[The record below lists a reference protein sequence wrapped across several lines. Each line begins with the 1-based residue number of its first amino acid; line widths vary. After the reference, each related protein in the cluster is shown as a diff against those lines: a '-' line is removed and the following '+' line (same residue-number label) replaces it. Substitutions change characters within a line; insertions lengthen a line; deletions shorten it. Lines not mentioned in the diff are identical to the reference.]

1 MIRYLYSNSNSSF
14 TTKKGLTYSMLDLK
28 IVMSSKEKI

>member
-1 MIRYLYSNSNSSF
+1 MIRYMNSNSNSSLN
-14 TTKKGLTYSMLDLK
+14 TKKGLTYSMLDLK